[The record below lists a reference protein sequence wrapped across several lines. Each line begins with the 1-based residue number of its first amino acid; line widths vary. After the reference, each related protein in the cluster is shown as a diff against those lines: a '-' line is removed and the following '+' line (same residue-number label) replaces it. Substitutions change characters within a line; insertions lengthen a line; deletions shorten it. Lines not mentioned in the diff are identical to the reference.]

1 MVFTTN
7 ASGFLKIISVYI
19 LSCMVP
25 DFKQWYNVAYV
36 CNENLSIELQP
47 VLQMEQMKLDV
58 GML

>member
-1 MVFTTN
+1 
-7 ASGFLKIISVYI
+7 
-19 LSCMVP
+19 MVP